1 MREKRIEQKL
11 MMEVRRC
18 GGMALKFVSP
28 SYSGMPDRLI
38 LLPDGKVAFVE
49 VKAPGKKPRPLQIK
63 RHEMLR
69 KLGFRVFVLPPFLPV
84 SAVKLMVEGESHAH
98 ACEEDAD
105 GDEDQEHHRAV
116 TSPPASASVPLRRG
130 CFAS

>member
-69 KLGFRVFVLPPFLPV
+69 KLGFRVFVLDV
-84 SAVKLMVEGESHAH
+84 ASDILMILKEVMEGD
-98 ACEEDAD
+98 DA
-105 GDEDQEHHRAV
+105 G
-116 TSPPASASVPLRRG
+116 
-130 CFAS
+130 

>member
-49 VKAPGKKPRPLQIK
+49 VKAPGKKTRPLQIK

-69 KLGFRVFVLPPFLPV
+69 KLGFRVFVLDAA
-84 SAVKLMVEGESHAH
+84 SDILMILKEVMEGD
-98 ACEEDAD
+98 DA
-105 GDEDQEHHRAV
+105 G
-116 TSPPASASVPLRRG
+116 
-130 CFAS
+130 

>member
-69 KLGFRVFVLPPFLPV
+69 KLGFRVFVLDAA
-84 SAVKLMVEGESHAH
+84 SDILMILKEVMEGD
-98 ACEEDAD
+98 DA
-105 GDEDQEHHRAV
+105 G
-116 TSPPASASVPLRRG
+116 
-130 CFAS
+130 

>member
-69 KLGFRVFVLPPFLPV
+69 KLGFRVFVLDAV
-84 SAVKLMVEGESHAH
+84 SDILMILKEVMEGD
-98 ACEEDAD
+98 DA
-105 GDEDQEHHRAV
+105 G
-116 TSPPASASVPLRRG
+116 
-130 CFAS
+130 

>member
-1 MREKRIEQKL
+1 MREKEIEQKL
-11 MMEVRRC
+11 VMEVRRC

-69 KLGFRVFVLPPFLPV
+69 KLGFRVFVLDAA
-84 SAVKLMVEGESHAH
+84 SDILMILKEVMEGD
-98 ACEEDAD
+98 DA
-105 GDEDQEHHRAV
+105 R
-116 TSPPASASVPLRRG
+116 
-130 CFAS
+130 

>member
-49 VKAPGKKPRPLQIK
+49 VKALGKKPRPLQIK

-69 KLGFRVFVLPPFLPV
+69 KLGFRVFVLDAASDIPV
-84 SAVKLMVEGESHAH
+84 ILKEVMEGD
-98 ACEEDAD
+98 DA
-105 GDEDQEHHRAV
+105 G
-116 TSPPASASVPLRRG
+116 
-130 CFAS
+130 